1 MAGSSGNIFYPSD
14 LPIGVVGY
22 HERLTAVAATG
33 PGIGATE
40 TPIFRL
46 NVPCRAG
53 FSYLAICPRVNIT
66 VSATGVIGRARIRA
80 STSGNATITDLD
92 IATKRTRQDETSNTD
107 IDAMIGIFQASVTG
121 TLSLIQ
127 TVHRVSASGTVG
139 MFASAAEINSM
150 TVIELDGAPASS
162 GTDL

>member
-1 MAGSSGNIFYPSD
+1 MAGVSGNYFYPSD

-33 PGIGATE
+33 PGIGTTE

-53 FSYLAICPRVNIT
+53 YSYLVICPRVNIT
-66 VSATGVIGRARIRA
+66 VSAAAVIGRARIRA

-107 IDAMIGIFQASVTG
+107 IDAMIGIFAASVTG

-127 TVHRVSASGTVG
+127 TVQRAGASGTVG

-150 TVIELDGAPASS
+150 TVIEFDGAPASS